1 MDERGG
7 FRFRSLLDRS
17 RSYDMHSEGPPKAD
31 LEGLPHLKVP
41 ECLVCNEYE
50 CFIY

>member
-1 MDERGG
+1 MDEGWVPVPI
-7 FRFRSLLDRS
+7 SLDRS

-31 LEGLPHLKVP
+31 LEGVPHLKVP